1 MINEFF
7 AEWNNALKNQTVV
20 KTQTDAQGN
29 VIWENSTFE
38 FRGVTIENHKKPNPS
53 NPNEWLFELFVP
65 STKKFISN
73 RRFRDRAECAAA
85 ILMALIPGTEH
96 EERRYQR
103 INARKALMTHRI
115 MRERRIRMKKTNF
128 DSEAKSFFMN
138 HMHANLINNKSKFD
152 DTLMNVLEKYCDQ
165 IIGFGMEEKEQIRH
179 IDCLFENF
187 AIIMSKTFTGNQ
199 GDQMIS
205 KQNANYLYRELNLSD
220 RVPEFVRNVK
230 KLIHDM
236 DEYVHNPVK
245 FIYAVNVILMY
256 FEKKFEVSRDAKVA
270 AATERRARSREKR
283 LNQQNRGGFSIGEL
297 FSNGGNIVVNKNIK
311 NEDPRGGLNTA
322 LGDLLKDFNANEAPL
337 PNKENTKRTKKNKK
351 SKDEESED

>member
-1 MINEFF
+1 
-7 AEWNNALKNQTVV
+7 
-20 KTQTDAQGN
+20 
-29 VIWENSTFE
+29 
-38 FRGVTIENHKKPNPS
+38 
-53 NPNEWLFELFVP
+53 
-65 STKKFISN
+65 
-73 RRFRDRAECAAA
+73 
-85 ILMALIPGTEH
+85 
-96 EERRYQR
+96 
-103 INARKALMTHRI
+103 MTHRI

-152 DTLMNVLEKYCDQ
+152 DTLMNVLEKFCDQ
-165 IIGFGMEEKEQIRH
+165 ILGIGMEEKEQIRH

-283 LNQQNRGGFSIGEL
+283 LSNERRGGFSIGEL
-297 FSNGGNIVVNKNIK
+297 FNSGDKTVATTSK
-311 NEDPRGGLNTA
+311 NENRSGLNTA
-322 LGDLLKDFNANEAPL
+322 FKDLLTDFDASDAPL
-337 PNKENTKRTKKNKK
+337 PVKENTKRSKKNKK